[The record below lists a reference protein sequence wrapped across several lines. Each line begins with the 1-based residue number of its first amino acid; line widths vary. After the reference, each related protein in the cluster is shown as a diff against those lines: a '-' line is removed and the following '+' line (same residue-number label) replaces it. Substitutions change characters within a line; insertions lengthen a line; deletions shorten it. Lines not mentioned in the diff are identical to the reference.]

1 MSLRN
6 YQLTLDER
14 RRIEWGYVDVLLD
27 CGHVV
32 NVKNIHKALWCPG
45 CAPLRAP
52 VAVLAASGDVVPLTV
67 VRPIRKAAWKRRQ
80 ALRAKVI
87 RDHNEGEAA

>member
-32 NVKNIHKALWCPG
+32 NVKNIYKALRCVK
-45 CAPLRAP
+45 CAPMSTP
-52 VAVLAASGDVVPLTV
+52 VGVLAASGDLVPLTV
-67 VRPIRKAAWKRRQ
+67 VRPIRKAAWERRE

-87 RDHNEGEAA
+87 RDDDGEAA

>member
-27 CGHVV
+27 CGHVR
-32 NVKNIHKALWCPG
+32 NVKNIYASLCCAG
-45 CAPLRAP
+45 CARMSAP
-52 VAVLAASGDVVPLTV
+52 VGVLAASGDLVPLSV
-67 VRPIRKAAWKRRQ
+67 VRPIRKAAWKRRE

-87 RDHNEGEAA
+87 RDDGEAA